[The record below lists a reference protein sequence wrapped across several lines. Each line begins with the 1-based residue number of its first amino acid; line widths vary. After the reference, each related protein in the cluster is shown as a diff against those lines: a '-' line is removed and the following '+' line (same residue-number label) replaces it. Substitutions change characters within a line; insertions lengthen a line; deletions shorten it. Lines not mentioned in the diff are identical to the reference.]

1 MKRICLI
8 MAAFLAALLLSG
20 CALRTVEDMY
30 SLPKRPES
38 YNHIQ
43 SAIDAQMEGL
53 SYSAPQSG
61 ENQQTVQ
68 MADLTGDG
76 VEEYLVFARS
86 ESEDPMRV
94 LIFTQSENGC
104 ELMDTICCQGT
115 AFDHVEYVD
124 IDGQPGLELV
134 LGKQLSNQLQ
144 GSVSV
149 YSFQTGGAEQ
159 LLSAAYSEFLTCDL
173 DGDKIFELFILRNGE
188 SSADRGV
195 ALLYCWE
202 IGQIERSAE
211 VDLSGPT
218 VDVKRIMVSKL
229 YGGVPA
235 VYVASSADGN
245 AIVTDVFAMK
255 DGVFTNISFSNESGT
270 SVRTL
275 RNYYVYADDIDD
287 DGILELPSLITLA
300 SDYEMGVQ
308 NQYLIR
314 WFALDLN
321 GNEVDKMYTFHNF
334 AGGWYLGLDDSWAT
348 QLSLEQNQ
356 NSYCFSIWD
365 SASRSN
371 RKVFTVFALTGQS
384 READAVEDGKFVLY
398 RTEGVI
404 YAGKLESAAADYG
417 ITQEN
422 LINAFR
428 LIQQDWNSG
437 ET

>member
-1 MKRICLI
+1 MKRICLVL
-8 MAAFLAALLLSG
+8 AAFLAALLLSG

-38 YNHIQ
+38 YNHLQ

-53 SYSAPQSG
+53 AYSAPQSG

-76 VEEYLVFARS
+76 VAEYLVFARS

-94 LIFTQSENGC
+94 LVIAQGDDGC
-104 ELMDTICCQGT
+104 HLLDTICCQGT
-115 AFDHVEYVD
+115 AFDRVEYVD
-124 IDGQPGLELV
+124 IDGQPGMELV
-134 LGKQLSNQLQ
+134 LGRQLSNQLQ
-144 GSVSV
+144 GNVSV
-149 YSFQTGGAEQ
+149 YSFQSGSAEQ
-159 LLSAAYSEFLTCDL
+159 LLSGSYSEFLTCDL
-173 DGDKIFELFILRNGE
+173 DGDDIFELFVLRNGE

-195 ALLYCWE
+195 ALLYRWE
-202 IGQIERSAE
+202 NDQLERSSE
-211 VDLSGPT
+211 VDLSGPAM
-218 VDVKRIMVSKL
+218 DVKRIMASKL
-229 YGGVPA
+229 HGGIPA

-255 DGVFTNISFSNESGT
+255 DGEFTNISFSNESGT

-300 SDYEMGVQ
+300 SDYERGSQ

-314 WFALDLN
+314 WFSLDLE
-321 GNEVDKMYTFHNF
+321 GNEVDKMYTFHSF
-334 AGGWYLGLDDSWAT
+334 SGGWYLQLDDSWAT
-348 QLSLEQNQ
+348 QLSMVQRQ
-356 NSYCFSIWD
+356 SGYYFSIWD

-371 RKVFTVFALTGQS
+371 RQVFTVYALTGQN
-384 READAVEDGKFVLY
+384 RDTEAVEEGKFVLY
-398 RTEGVI
+398 RTEGVV
-404 YAGKLESAAADYG
+404 YAGKLESVAGEYG